1 MTLDDAEA
9 NRRALAWA
17 KRATPA
23 EMFALSVRAGI
34 HKPAGGLTP
43 EYGGEPW
50 SIMTS
55 YDHDDDVL
63 TVSREGAVAH
73 GAREGYD
80 HLVLIHLDKW
90 GHAIGADLLEASTFN
105 RVEWLD
111 HPDRAGLPWDVRA
124 AMDEWFE
131 GR

>member
-1 MTLDDAEA
+1 MTNAQA
-9 NRRALAWA
+9 NARVLAWA
-17 KRATPA
+17 RAATPA
-23 EMFALSVRAGI
+23 QILALSVRAGI
-34 HKPAGGLTP
+34 HKATGGLAP

-55 YDHDDDVL
+55 HDHDDDTL
-63 TVSREGAVAH
+63 TVLREGARVTLTTS
-73 GAREGYD
+73 GYD
-80 HLVLIHLDKW
+80 HLVLLDKDER
-90 GHAIGADLLEASTFN
+90 GQIVGLRLLEASTVP

-111 HPDRAGLPWDVRA
+111 HPDRAGLPWDVKA